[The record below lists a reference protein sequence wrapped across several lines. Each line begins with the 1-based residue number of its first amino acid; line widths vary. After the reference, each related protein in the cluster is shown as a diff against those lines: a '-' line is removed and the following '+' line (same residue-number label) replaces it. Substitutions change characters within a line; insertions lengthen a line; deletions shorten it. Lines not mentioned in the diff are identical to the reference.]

1 MAVDDS
7 KARAA
12 TVAYFAERGPKG
24 ATPRQVSEHLV
35 GLGLDGDASDRIVDA
50 LLADGAVRDA
60 GFRRADDY
68 MTTLSSTV
76 SVAPSRV
83 TLTVITHSPLMWKSI
98 PGVL

>member
-60 GFRRADDY
+60 GFRRAAGRNATAAVY
-68 MTTLSSTV
+68 VTTAST
-76 SVAPSRV
+76 
-83 TLTVITHSPLMWKSI
+83 
-98 PGVL
+98 